1 MGLGRPA
8 ASWNQGPIKARL
20 MFRPYQHDQQ
30 RSKARKR
37 LETLSRFLDNAI
49 AIPGSTHRVG
59 YDAIIGL
66 VPGIGDTVTTAL
78 SAYIVYE
85 GYRLGADGRTVM
97 KMVGNVALDYVIGLV
112 PGLGD
117 VGDIFFKANQRN
129 LRLLGFQQGQWTVQ
143 EAATDPTASSAGA
156 CSEQSSPAH
165 ASTFVPRRAV
175 ANTAGC

>member
-1 MGLGRPA
+1 
-8 ASWNQGPIKARL
+8 
-20 MFRPYQHDQQ
+20 MFSRYQHDHQ
-30 RSKARKR
+30 RGKARKR

-66 VPGIGDTVTTAL
+66 VPGIGDAITTAL

-85 GYRLGADGRTVM
+85 GYRLGARGEVVA
-97 KMVGNVALDYVIGLV
+97 KMVGNVALDYAIGLV

-129 LRLLGFQQGQWTVQ
+129 LRLLGFAEGRWAQ
-143 EAATDPTASSAGA
+143 A
-156 CSEQSSPAH
+156 SEQATQRTDAQAQSSSQPRQTDAPAPSPF
-165 ASTFVPRRAV
+165 AQRRFV

>member
-1 MGLGRPA
+1 
-8 ASWNQGPIKARL
+8 
-20 MFRPYQHDQQ
+20 MFRPYQHDHQ
-30 RSKARKR
+30 RTKARKR

-49 AIPGSTHRVG
+49 AIPGSTHRIG

-66 VPGIGDTVTTAL
+66 VPGIGDAVTTAL

-85 GYRLGADGRTVM
+85 GYRLGARGKTIAQ
-97 KMVGNVALDYVIGLV
+97 MVGNVAIDFAIGFI

-129 LRLLGFQQGQWTVQ
+129 LRLLGFQQGQW
-143 EAATDPTASSAGA
+143 AASDATASAPANTQGTGQQA
-156 CSEQSSPAH
+156 SPA
-165 ASTFVPRRAV
+165 ASTDDQSASPLGSRRFV

>member
-1 MGLGRPA
+1 
-8 ASWNQGPIKARL
+8 
-20 MFRPYQHDQQ
+20 MFRPYQHDHH
-30 RSKARKR
+30 RTKARKR

-49 AIPGSTHRVG
+49 AIPGSTHRIG

-66 VPGIGDTVTTAL
+66 VPGVGDAVTTTL

-85 GYRLGADGRTVM
+85 GYRLGANGTTIA
-97 KMVGNVALDYVIGLV
+97 KMVGNVAIDFAIGFV

-129 LRLLGFQQGQWTVQ
+129 LRLLGFQQGEWIAPDATAAGQPASTHAAP
-143 EAATDPTASSAGA
+143 AATSAA
-156 CSEQSSPAH
+156 NAQPAP
-165 ASTFVPRRAV
+165 APNFVARRIV